1 MLIAQVSDFHLKP
14 EGLLAYAV
22 ADTASALK
30 KAVEHINHLAPRP
43 QLVLMTGD
51 LVDEGAP
58 DAYVLLKEV
67 LGCLIPPFVMVPGNH
82 DDKALL
88 RRTFPD
94 HRYLEHAVEEDGED
108 YLCYVLED
116 FPLRLIGLDTV
127 KPGEHGGGLGPQRM
141 AWLEKTLASNP
152 KRPTVVFMHH
162 PPFASAIGHMD
173 KEIFKGWREFHALLS
188 EHTQVER
195 VLCGHLHRPIF
206 RRIGPTVVSSCPA
219 IGMQLY
225 LDLRE
230 DAPSTFIMEPPSL
243 MLHLWTSLWGEET
256 LLTHTSIIPDH
267 RGQYSGPHPFF
278 GVVSP
283 KTSLRR

>member
-1 MLIAQVSDFHLKP
+1 MLIAQVSDFHLRP
-14 EGLLAYAV
+14 EGLLAYDV

-30 KAVEHINHLAPRP
+30 RAIDHINRLEPRP
-43 QLVLMTGD
+43 ELVLITGD

-58 DAYVLLKEV
+58 DSYVLLRV
-67 LGCLIPPFVMVPGNH
+67 MLSGLLPPFVMVPGNH
-82 DDKALL
+82 DDKEVL
-88 RRTFPD
+88 RNTFPE
-94 HRYLEHAVEEDGED
+94 HEYLNHTVEDDGED
-108 YLCYVLED
+108 YLCYVVED

-127 KPGEHGGGLGPQRM
+127 TPGDHGGGFGPQRM
-141 AWLEKTLASNP
+141 VWLERTLAAHP
-152 KRPTVVFMHH
+152 ERPTVVFMHH

-173 KEIFKGWREFHALLS
+173 KEVFRGWKEFHALLS
-188 EHTQVER
+188 RHPQVER

-206 RRIGPTVVSSCPA
+206 RRIGATVVSSCPA

-230 DAPSTFIMEPPSL
+230 EAPSTFILEPPSL
-243 MLHLWTSLWGEET
+243 MLHLWTELWGEET

-267 RGQYSGPHPFF
+267 PNQYSGPHPFF

-283 KTSLRR
+283 KTSLRK